1 MTTNTEQGNENAKI
15 NTF

>member
-1 MTTNTEQGNENAKI
+1 MTTNSEQGNENAKI